1 MDIKALDRELAAL
14 VEMKNKLS
22 VLDYS
27 DENYDKI
34 EEELHDQEDDFLEN
48 YGDFIEDGLNDVH
61 DEYCPDT
68 DVLLPIAYL
77 ANKYI
82 KKGKNEDGST
92 QYDVSIDE
100 GVIVEVDDYPDM
112 LSKLVLVPGPTRL
125 VLNVKNKGQEVVWTA
140 K

>member
-27 DENYDKI
+27 DENYDTI
-34 EEELHDQEDDFLEN
+34 EEELHDLEDDFLEN

-77 ANKYI
+77 ANKYAR
-82 KKGKNEDGST
+82 KGKNGEGT
-92 QYDVSIDE
+92 IQYDVDINE
-100 GVIVEVDDYPDM
+100 GVIVEVDDYPDT
-112 LSKLVLVPGPTRL
+112 LCKLVLVPGPTRL
-125 VLNVKNKGQEVVWTA
+125 ILNINNKGQQVVWKA
-140 K
+140 E